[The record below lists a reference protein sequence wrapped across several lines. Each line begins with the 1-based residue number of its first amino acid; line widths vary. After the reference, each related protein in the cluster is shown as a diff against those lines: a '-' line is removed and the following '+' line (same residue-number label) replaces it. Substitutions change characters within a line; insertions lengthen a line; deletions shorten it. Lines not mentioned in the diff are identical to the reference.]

1 MYANL
6 HRHHG
11 MGVCGNYGG
20 LLLLVSVPSRI
31 ARAAGDERDSHDT
44 GDHQIAALGR
54 HLTMTNLGFVCRGAD
69 GRGIS
74 PMAMVSST
82 TGAEPKPGSS
92 RVSDS
97 STGKSPSRRSHLR
110 VGFRLAIALVI
121 AFFDIGFI
129 ASILDVV
136 ARIRYAI
143 ARRVLHVGDCL
154 VKRNF
159 VQRKPV

>member
-1 MYANL
+1 
-6 HRHHG
+6 
-11 MGVCGNYGG
+11 
-20 LLLLVSVPSRI
+20 
-31 ARAAGDERDSHDT
+31 
-44 GDHQIAALGR
+44 
-54 HLTMTNLGFVCRGAD
+54 MTNLGFVCRGSGRQGNISHGD
-69 GRGIS
+69 GLVDDWRRAQAGELAGERFVDGQVAKQGGLIS
-74 PMAMVSST
+74 
-82 TGAEPKPGSS
+82 
-92 RVSDS
+92 
-97 STGKSPSRRSHLR
+97 R

-143 ARRVLHVGDCL
+143 ARRVLHVDDCL

>member
-1 MYANL
+1 
-6 HRHHG
+6 
-11 MGVCGNYGG
+11 
-20 LLLLVSVPSRI
+20 
-31 ARAAGDERDSHDT
+31 
-44 GDHQIAALGR
+44 
-54 HLTMTNLGFVCRGAD
+54 
-69 GRGIS
+69 
-74 PMAMVSST
+74 MAMVSST
-82 TGAEPKPGSS
+82 TGAEPKPGSAKQGGLIS
-92 RVSDS
+92 
-97 STGKSPSRRSHLR
+97 R

-143 ARRVLHVGDCL
+143 ARRVLHVDDCL